1 MANFTTPIGR
11 IVQGNP
17 LVENIQ
23 YDDNNQPKIN
33 KQGQVTKSWYLNVA
47 FDKANPETLQ
57 MIEAIY
63 RQAATEYPNLFP
75 YGYQPQANPGN
86 PGAGQPP
93 IHAGGCIRQDFAYKI
108 KDGDGFDANG
118 KPHSAKEGW
127 KGCYILQIATYAGQP
142 KVVNGLQGNNLIT
155 EVGSGPNHIKT
166 GDFVRV
172 GLDVKSNGW
181 KGDAQSKPGMYVNPT
196 VVQLVGY
203 GDLIQGGPDPDQVFA
218 QQTAYIPQGMST
230 TPTAAAMPAPMQA
243 PGQLGTLPPQPQALP
258 QALPQAQPQPLPQVQ
273 PQAQPQPLPQVQ
285 AQTPAP
291 QALPVLPNTQLVA
304 NVIAQAP
311 QYVVTA
317 AAQQMGYTLESL
329 RAMGHT
335 DDVLVSNGFIQLA
348 G

>member
-17 LVENIQ
+17 LTENIQ
-23 YDDNNQPKIN
+23 YDDKQQPKVN
-33 KQGQVTKSWYLNVA
+33 KQGQVVKSWYLNVA
-47 FDKANPETLQ
+47 FDKANPETIA

-63 RQAATEYPNLFP
+63 RQAATDYPALFP

-86 PGAGQPP
+86 PASGQPP

-127 KGCYILQIATYAGQP
+127 KGCYIVQISTYAGQIR
-142 KVVNGLQGNNLIT
+142 VVNGLNGNSPIT

-181 KGDAQSKPGMYVNPT
+181 TGDPQSKPGLYVNPT

-218 QQTAYIPQGMST
+218 QQTAYIPAGMST
-230 TPTAAAMPAPMQA
+230 TPTAASMPAPMQA

-258 QALPQAQPQPLPQVQ
+258 PMQTPPPQALPQTPPPQALPQVQ
-273 PQAQPQPLPQVQ
+273 QPQAP
-285 AQTPAP
+285 
-291 QALPVLPNTQLVA
+291 ALPVLPNTQLVQ
-304 NVIAQAP
+304 NVIAPQP
-311 QYVVTA
+311 QYVVTP
-317 AAQQMGYTLESL
+317 AAQAGGYTLESL
-329 RAMGHT
+329 RAMGHS
-335 DDVLVSNGFIQLA
+335 DEVLLQNGFIQLA